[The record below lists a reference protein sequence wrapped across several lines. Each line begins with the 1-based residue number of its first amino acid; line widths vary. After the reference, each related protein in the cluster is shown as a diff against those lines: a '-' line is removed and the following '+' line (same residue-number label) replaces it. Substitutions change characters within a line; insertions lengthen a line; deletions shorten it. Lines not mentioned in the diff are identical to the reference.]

1 MRAVFAIASTT
12 FREAIRDRVLGSLFF
27 VAALILGVS
36 LAAEEITIGDQA
48 KVIRG
53 LALGCID
60 LSASVMAMFLGV
72 GLVWKEIER
81 RTLHT
86 IASKPV
92 SRGAFVCGKYLGLV
106 ATLAALV
113 VGMLVLYLVLVGTY
127 LGRPHAS
134 IFAFVA
140 LLAVELL
147 LLTAWAT
154 LFSTFAGPIT
164 ATVFTISVF
173 VIGHL
178 ADDVQRLGTETAS
191 PVLGT
196 AARILYWA
204 LPNFQ
209 VLDVQPQAAHQV
221 AVPLDHVLRAGGY
234 GLGYTVLVLLVAVL
248 LFQRRDLH

>member
-1 MRAVFAIASTT
+1 VRAVLAIGAAT
-12 FREAIRDRVLGSLFF
+12 FREAIRDRVLASLFF

-53 LALGCID
+53 LALGGIS

-72 GLVWKEIER
+72 SLVWRELEQ
-81 RTLHT
+81 RTIHT

-92 SRGAFVCGKYLGLV
+92 SRTAFVVGKYLGLV

-113 VGMLVLYLVLVGTY
+113 TGMFVLYLILVGMD
-127 LGRPHAS
+127 LGWPHPSLVA
-134 IFAFVA
+134 FAV
-140 LLAVELL
+140 LLAVDLA

-154 LFSTFAGPIT
+154 LFSTFAGPST
-164 ATVFTISVF
+164 ATVFTVSVF

-178 ADDVQRLGTETAS
+178 ADDVGRFGEQATS
-191 PVLGT
+191 PVFRQV
-196 AARILYWA
+196 ARILYWI

-209 VLDVQPQAAHQV
+209 VLDVQSQAAHEV
-221 AVPLDHVLRAGGY
+221 AVPLSYVLQAGGY
-234 GLGYTVLVLLVAVL
+234 GLGYTALVLLAAAI
-248 LFQRRDLH
+248 LFERRDLH